1 MSMSKSLDLYNLVG
15 EYIWRAV
22 VGALVGFISYYIT
35 FTYSLNFDLALLS
48 MGLVFVLGLL
58 LPGAVSVV
66 LVTLYL
72 ASFLAIVSDAVYRVG
87 LDDLVNVIIALAI
100 VTVLSF
106 VLPIYVYVRT
116 RAVGVLAWGMTPLI
130 ISVFILYEWLE
141 TLPYISQ
148 PSPGVSFLLG
158 LFTVNPNVFGELEGS
173 LYVLSVLGLLSPS
186 LNVSQRWKHV
196 VLAPLSPVS
205 YFVVILSSNGLQG
218 VGAVTTPLVLTMLLV
233 AFSSATLVVLNY
245 VEGDLPKLL
254 AAILV
259 AITGFVLLRLMTEP
273 GFLPVGLS
281 WVYTYLGIGLPPATV
296 GVLGVSLYFRKSTQ
310 AKQTF
315 YSKRIKLI
323 EEINDLQ
330 NTINKLVKDVSTLE
344 KTIGLEDLYSKSIS
358 NIRASL
364 IDLPNKVLSCEA
376 PDLNCLESIEEELV
390 EIKKGIVR
398 NLSDLAFDVV
408 TKNNNFVTKFK
419 RLGIVSRTVQ
429 VPKDT
434 DLNFETLTDFI
445 EKLNE
450 QVNESLLSIRN
461 SVISIDQALEELLGR
476 KIVAN
481 NEYYDDVL
489 SLDNVVNTLDP
500 EVFDQEIRMCTNNM
514 RALLETVSDNEV
526 RYELLNSIS
535 RAALLPFSYEKV
547 VTVQKSAKKLLK
559 VLSDEYTKEYKE
571 LEELNKET
579 RADEVAQRAAV
590 LKDTVALLNG
600 NDPICKRFSA
610 VNSLLYEIKKALQL
624 VDMKEEIKA
633 LDNLALTLGPVLQAK
648 RAIQVSELGIK
659 EEFIPLFISIL
670 RTKGYDVRVENG
682 ELKIVE

>member
-1 MSMSKSLDLYNLVG
+1 
-15 EYIWRAV
+15 WRAV
-22 VGALVGFISYYIT
+22 VGALVGFLSYYIT

-58 LPGAVSVV
+58 LPGAVTVG

-87 LDDLVNVIIALAI
+87 LDNLVNLIITLAI

-116 RAVGVLAWGMTPLI
+116 RAVGVLAWGMTPFI
-130 ISVFILYEWLE
+130 ISVFILHERLE

-186 LNVSQRWKHV
+186 LNVRQRWNHV
-196 VLAPLSPVS
+196 ILAPLSPLS
-205 YFVVILSSNGLQG
+205 YFVVILSSTSNGLQG
-218 VGAVTTPLVLTMLLV
+218 IGAITTPLVLTILLV
-233 AFSSATLVVLNY
+233 AFSSASLVVLNY
-245 VEGDLPKLL
+245 VEGDLLKLL

-259 AITGFVLLRLMTEP
+259 AITGFVLSRLMTEP

-281 WVYTYLGIGLPPATV
+281 WVYTYLGIGLPPATI
-296 GVLGVSLYFRKSTQ
+296 GVLGVSLYFGKSTQ

-315 YSKRIKLI
+315 YSKRIRLL

-330 NTINKLVKDVSTLE
+330 NIINKLIKGVSTLE
-344 KTIGLEDLYSKSIS
+344 KTIGLEDFYSKSIS

-376 PDLNCLESIEEELV
+376 PDLKCLESIEEKLV

-398 NLSDLAFDVV
+398 NISDLAFDVV
-408 TKNNNFVTKFK
+408 TRNNNFVTKFK
-419 RLGIVSRTVQ
+419 RLGIVSRTIQ

-434 DLNFETLTDFI
+434 ELNFETLTDFI

-476 KIVAN
+476 KMVAN
-481 NEYYDDVL
+481 NEHYDDVL
-489 SLDNVVNTLDP
+489 SLDNVIGTLNP
-500 EVFDQEIRMCTNNM
+500 EVFDQEIRTCTNNM

-571 LEELNKET
+571 LEELNEET
-579 RADEVAQRAAV
+579 RADEFAQRANV
-590 LKDTVALLNG
+590 LKDAIALLNG

-633 LDNLALTLGPVLQAK
+633 LDNLALTLGPVLQTM
-648 RAIQVSELGIK
+648 RAIPVSELGIK

-670 RTKGYDVRVENG
+670 RTKGYDVKVENG
-682 ELKIVE
+682 ELKIEE

>member
-1 MSMSKSLDLYNLVG
+1 MSVSKPRDLYKLVG
-15 EYIWRAV
+15 EYVWRAV

-58 LPGAVSVV
+58 LPGAVTVG

-72 ASFLAIVSDAVYRVG
+72 ASFLAIVSDAVFRVG
-87 LDDLVNVIIALAI
+87 LDNLVNVMIALAI

-130 ISVFILYEWLE
+130 ISVFILYERLE

-148 PSPGVSFLLG
+148 PSPEVSFLLG

-186 LNVSQRWKHV
+186 LNVRQRWKHV
-196 VLAPLSPVS
+196 VFAPLSPLS
-205 YFVVILSSNGLQG
+205 YFVVILLSNGLQG
-218 VGAVTTPLVLTMLLV
+218 VGAITTLLVLTILIV

-245 VEGDLPKLL
+245 VEGDLLRL
-254 AAILV
+254 SAAVLV
-259 AITGFVLLRLMTEP
+259 AITGFVFSRLMTEP

-281 WVYTYLGIGLPPATV
+281 PVYTYLGIGLPPATV
-296 GVLGVSLYFRKSTQ
+296 GVLGVSLYFGKSTQ

-315 YSKRIKLI
+315 YSKRIKLLG
-323 EEINDLQ
+323 EINELQ
-330 NTINKLVKDVSTLE
+330 NTVNKLIKGVSTLE
-344 KTIGLEDLYSKSIS
+344 KTMGLGNYYSESIS

-364 IDLPNKVLSCEA
+364 FDLSNRVLSCEA
-376 PDLNCLESIEEELV
+376 PDLKCLESVEEKLV
-390 EIKKGIVR
+390 EIKNGIVR
-398 NLSDLAFDVV
+398 NLSDLAFDVM
-408 TKNNNFVTKFK
+408 TRNNNFVTKFK
-419 RLGIVSRTVQ
+419 RLGIVSTTIQ
-429 VPKDT
+429 VPKET
-434 DLNFETLTDFI
+434 DLNFETLTNFI

-476 KIVAN
+476 RIVAN
-481 NEYYDDVL
+481 NEYYDDL
-489 SLDNVVNTLDP
+489 SSLANVVNTLNP

-514 RALLETVSDNEV
+514 RALLETVSGNEV
-526 RYELLNSIS
+526 RYELLNSVS
-535 RAALLPFSYEKV
+535 RAALLPFSYDKV
-547 VTVQKSAKKLLK
+547 VTVQKSARKLLK

-571 LEELNKET
+571 LEELNEEI
-579 RADEVAQRAAV
+579 RADEVAQRANV
-590 LKDTVALLNG
+590 LKDAIALLNG

-648 RAIQVSELGIK
+648 RAIPVSELGIK

-682 ELKIVE
+682 ELKIEE

>member
-1 MSMSKSLDLYNLVG
+1 MSMSKPRDLYNIVG
-15 EYIWRAV
+15 EYAWRAV

-48 MGLVFVLGLL
+48 MGIAFVLGLL
-58 LPGAVSVV
+58 LPGAVTVG

-87 LDDLVNVIIALAI
+87 LDNLVNVIIALAI

-106 VLPIYVYVRT
+106 ALPIYVYVRT

-130 ISVFILYEWLE
+130 ISVFILYERLE

-158 LFTVNPNVFGELEGS
+158 LFAVNPNVFGELEGS

-186 LNVSQRWKHV
+186 LNVGQRWKQV
-196 VLAPLSPVS
+196 VLAPLSPLS
-205 YFVVILSSNGLQG
+205 YFVVMLSSNGLQS
-218 VGAVTTPLVLTMLLV
+218 VGAITTPLVLTMLLV
-233 AFSSATLVVLNY
+233 AFSSVTLVVLNY
-245 VEGDLPKLL
+245 VERDLLKLS
-254 AAILV
+254 AAIFV
-259 AITGFVLLRLMTEP
+259 AITGFVLSRLMTEP

-281 WVYTYLGIGLPPATV
+281 PVYTYLGIGLPPATV
-296 GVLGVSLYFRKSTQ
+296 GVLGASLYFGKSTQ

-315 YSKRIKLI
+315 YSKRIKLL

-330 NTINKLVKDVSTLE
+330 NIVNKLIKDVSTLE

-364 IDLPNKVLSCEA
+364 VDLPNKVLSCEA
-376 PDLNCLESIEEELV
+376 PDLKCLESIEEKVV

-398 NLSDLAFDVV
+398 NISDLAFDVV
-408 TKNNNFVTKFK
+408 TRNNNFVTKFK
-419 RLGIVSRTVQ
+419 RLGIVSRTIQ
-429 VPKDT
+429 APKDT
-434 DLNFETLTDFI
+434 DLKFETLTDFI

-461 SVISIDQALEELLGR
+461 SVTSIDQALEELLGS
-476 KIVAN
+476 KMVAN
-481 NEYYDDVL
+481 YGDVL
-489 SLDNVVNTLDP
+489 SLDNVVDTLNP

-514 RALLETVSDNEV
+514 RALLETVSGNEV
-526 RYELLNSIS
+526 RYELLNSVS

-547 VTVQKSAKKLLK
+547 VTVQKSARKLLK
-559 VLSDEYTKEYKE
+559 VLSDEYTKEYEE
-571 LEELNKET
+571 LEELNEET
-579 RADEVAQRAAV
+579 RADEVAQRANV
-590 LKDTVALLNG
+590 LKDAIALLNG

-648 RAIQVSELGIK
+648 RAIPVSELGIK
-659 EEFIPLFISIL
+659 DEFVPLFISIL
-670 RTKGYDVRVENG
+670 RTKGYNVKVENG
-682 ELKIVE
+682 ELKIEE

>member
-1 MSMSKSLDLYNLVG
+1 MSKSRDLYKLVG
-15 EYIWRAV
+15 EYAWRAV

-48 MGLVFVLGLL
+48 MGIAFVLGLL
-58 LPGAVSVV
+58 LPGAVTVG

-72 ASFLAIVSDAVYRVG
+72 ASFSAIVSDAVYRVG
-87 LDDLVNVIIALAI
+87 LDNLMNVIIALVT

-116 RAVGVLAWGMTPLI
+116 RAVGVLAWGMTPFI
-130 ISVFILYEWLE
+130 ISLFTLYERLE

-158 LFTVNPNVFGELEGS
+158 LFAVNPNVFGELEGS

-196 VLAPLSPVS
+196 VLTPLSPLS

-218 VGAVTTPLVLTMLLV
+218 VGAITTPLVLTMLLV

-245 VEGDLPKLL
+245 VEGDLLKLS

-259 AITGFVLLRLMTEP
+259 AITGFVLSRLMTEP

-281 WVYTYLGIGLPPATV
+281 PVYTYLGIGLPPATV
-296 GVLGVSLYFRKSTQ
+296 GVLGASLYFEKSTQ

-315 YSKRIKLI
+315 YSKRIKLLG
-323 EEINDLQ
+323 EINDFQ
-330 NTINKLVKDVSTLE
+330 NIINRLINGVSTLE
-344 KTIGLEDLYSKSIS
+344 KTNGLGDFYSKSIS

-364 IDLPNKVLSCEA
+364 VDLPNKVLSCEA
-376 PDLNCLESIEEELV
+376 PDLKCLESIEEKLV

-398 NLSDLAFDVV
+398 NISDFAFDVV
-408 TKNNNFVTKFK
+408 TRNNNFVTKFK
-419 RLGIVSRTVQ
+419 RLGIVSTTIR

-461 SVISIDQALEELLGR
+461 SVISFDQALEELLGR
-476 KIVAN
+476 KLVGK

-489 SLDNVVNTLDP
+489 SLANVVDNLNP
-500 EVFDQEIRMCTNNM
+500 EVFDREIRTCTSNM

-526 RYELLNSIS
+526 RYELLNSVS

-547 VTVQKSAKKLLK
+547 VMVQKSAKKLLK
-559 VLSDEYTKEYKE
+559 VLNDEYTEEYKE
-571 LEELNKET
+571 LEELNEEI
-579 RADEVAQRAAV
+579 RADEVTQRANV
-590 LKDTVALLNG
+590 LKDAIALLNG

-610 VNSLLYEIKKALQL
+610 VNSLLYEIKKAVQL

-648 RAIQVSELGIK
+648 RAIPVSELGIK

-670 RTKGYDVRVENG
+670 RTKGYSVRVENG
-682 ELKIVE
+682 ELKIEE

>member
-1 MSMSKSLDLYNLVG
+1 MSVSKPRDLYKLGG
-15 EYIWRAV
+15 EYAWRAV

-48 MGLVFVLGLL
+48 MGIAFVLGLL
-58 LPGAVSVV
+58 LPGAVTVS
-66 LVTLYL
+66 LMTLYL
-72 ASFLAIVSDAVYRVG
+72 ASFLAIVSDAVFRVG
-87 LDDLVNVIIALAI
+87 LDNLVNVIIALAI

-130 ISVFILYEWLE
+130 ISVFILYERLE

-148 PSPGVSFLLG
+148 PSPEVSFLLG

-186 LNVSQRWKHV
+186 LNVGQRWKQV
-196 VLAPLSPVS
+196 VLAPLSPLS
-205 YFVVILSSNGLQG
+205 YLVVILSSNGLQG
-218 VGAVTTPLVLTMLLV
+218 VGAITTPLVLTMLLV
-233 AFSSATLVVLNY
+233 AFSSVTLVVLNY
-245 VEGDLPKLL
+245 VEGDLLKLS

-259 AITGFVLLRLMTEP
+259 AITGFILSRIMTEP
-273 GFLPVGLS
+273 GFLSVGLS
-281 WVYTYLGIGLPPATV
+281 LVYTYLGIGLPPATV
-296 GVLGVSLYFRKSTQ
+296 GVLGVSLYFGKSTQ

-315 YSKRIKLI
+315 YSKRIKLL

-330 NTINKLVKDVSTLE
+330 NIVNKLIKGVSTLE
-344 KTIGLEDLYSKSIS
+344 KTIGLEDFYSKSIS

-364 IDLPNKVLSCEA
+364 FDLSNRVLSCEA
-376 PDLNCLESIEEELV
+376 PDLKCLVSIEEKLV
-390 EIKKGIVR
+390 EMKKGIVR
-398 NLSDLAFDVV
+398 NLSDFAFDVA
-408 TKNNNFVTKFK
+408 TRNNNFVTKFK
-419 RLGIVSRTVQ
+419 RLGIVSRTIQ

-434 DLNFETLTDFI
+434 DLDFKTLTDFI

-461 SVISIDQALEELLGR
+461 SLISIDQALEELIGR

-489 SLDNVVNTLDP
+489 SLDKVVDTLNP

-526 RYELLNSIS
+526 RFELLNSVS

-547 VTVQKSAKKLLK
+547 VTVQKSARKLLK
-559 VLSDEYTKEYKE
+559 VLSDEYTNEYKE
-571 LEELNKET
+571 LEELNEET
-579 RADEVAQRAAV
+579 RTDEVAQRVNV
-590 LKDTVALLNG
+590 LKDAIALLNSD
-600 NDPICKRFSA
+600 DPICKRFSA

-624 VDMKEEIKA
+624 LDMKEEIKA
-633 LDNLALTLGPVLQAK
+633 LNNLALTLGPVLQAK
-648 RAIQVSELGIK
+648 RAIPVSELGIK

-670 RTKGYDVRVENG
+670 RTKGYEVRVEDG
-682 ELKIVE
+682 ELKIEE